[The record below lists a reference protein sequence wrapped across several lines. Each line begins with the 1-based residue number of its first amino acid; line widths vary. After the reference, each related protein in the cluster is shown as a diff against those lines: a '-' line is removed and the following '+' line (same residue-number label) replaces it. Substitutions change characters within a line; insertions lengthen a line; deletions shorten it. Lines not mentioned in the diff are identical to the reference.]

1 MSYLNAPATK
11 LLATN
16 CACCGRALV
25 DAVSVERAVGPDC
38 AEMHLRPEAQGE
50 PDWQT
55 AVKLLS
61 TIGADDDVDASDTP
75 RATVNRLVHHIA
87 RGRRDLDIAHAEIIF
102 QAIHALG
109 FVSLAE
115 RIAKRFRMSVV
126 ELPAA
131 EPTVTREEAIAK
143 LRLEYARAR
152 EAFCYDNASRDEFNA
167 AIRTVDPKTPEQ
179 FTNAALSVTCKC
191 KRCLGT
197 GYYVRGVINGR
208 PDLGDSICFRCCG
221 KGYQTWEDGANNR
234 AYDRYR
240 KAQAEATGRSV
251 AKSA

>member
-1 MSYLNAPATK
+1 MSHLNAPATK

-126 ELPAA
+126 EQPVESPAD
-131 EPTVTREEAIAK
+131 REAAVAK

-152 EAFCYDNASRDEFNA
+152 DAFCYDNASRDEFNEA
-167 AIRTVDPKTPEQ
+167 VRSVHPQTPEQ
-179 FTNAALSVTCKC
+179 FANAALSVTCKC

-197 GYYVRGVINGR
+197 GYYVRGMINGR
-208 PDLGDSICFRCCG
+208 PDLGDSICFRCEG
-221 KGYQTWEDGANNR
+221 KGYQTAEDGFRNR
-234 AYDRYR
+234 AYDAYR
-240 KAQAEATGRSV
+240 ASQKRAS
-251 AKSA
+251 